1 LPIFYE
7 VGQEELCSSV
17 LDALQLSKK
26 NVSLGFR
33 FTLHFLLMAKCP
45 LVVLRWFVR
54 LGPLAFLVAVGR
66 VVGNSRE

>member
-26 NVSLGFR
+26 
-33 FTLHFLLMAKCP
+33 M
-45 LVVLRWFVR
+45 
-54 LGPLAFLVAVGR
+54 
-66 VVGNSRE
+66 